1 MYCHLPA
8 TARQGVLDQRPD
20 AAGWIAHRLHMYGG
34 PCGGVTMPFEFT
46 FTVDSSRL
54 LLNYRARI
62 ARGFQMAGVAWQS
75 EARHYPSKMQGPW
88 PDVLYTRTGNLA
100 KSANFQVVEEG
111 RVMHLLAPFYYRY
124 LLFGTGLFGPRRD
137 YIYPVSAPRLAIPK
151 SGGGYLFVSRVRGS
165 IWEGKAQQVR
175 EKVVEGFK
183 TGVKGPL

>member
-1 MYCHLPA
+1 
-8 TARQGVLDQRPD
+8 
-20 AAGWIAHRLHMYGG
+20 
-34 PCGGVTMPFEFT
+34 MPFEFT
-46 FTVDSSRL
+46 FTVDASRL
-54 LLNYRARI
+54 LLNYRARL

-75 EARHYPSKMQGPW
+75 EARQYPAKMQGPW